1 MQQVRDLD
9 KIDKYVVVLTSPD
22 MTMRDSRTHLLFSS
36 IASLNSNY
44 YVYLIGSNTDVAFAV
59 ALLYIS
65 TSRVTEL
72 ITINKIIDDSRIVN
86 ILPLKLGIFINN
98 PEDLQ
103 RFYIPKS
110 SKPSKT
116 MPHIQ
121 HAEPLIPSPSG
132 LLYMDSSLVS
142 DIYVH
147 LNNDKSFNLITKG
160 GKVNISCILVIDS
173 MLEDTLEHSLQHSL
187 QCYQNQTHQNKELI
201 IVAPLKLKGKIE
213 KYANFAKYRWVN
225 TCVSACVNTSED
237 LPKMINLGFQIC
249 TGDYILRLNINDWYH
264 PALFSIL
271 ADHARYHDYISLSH
285 IITMTDKNFF
295 LSKYKFQGWEQILM
309 IRYDKFVAI
318 PDIEEWESEYVKM
331 QFDCCDAVYIF
342 EPDYGVLYVH
352 KENIPNGTKLS
363 QSLQEYFESIIGR
376 YYDNFS
382 MTYT

>member
-36 IASLNSNY
+36 IVSLNSNY
-44 YVYLIGSNTDVAFAV
+44 HVYLIGSNTDIAFAV

-72 ITINKIIDDSRIVN
+72 ITINKILDDPTIDK

-103 RFYIPKS
+103 RFYIPKL
-110 SKPSKT
+110 SKEVPYI
-116 MPHIQ
+116 P

-147 LNNDKSFNLITKG
+147 LNNDKAFNLITKG
-160 GKVNISCILVIDS
+160 SNVKISCILVVKNELD
-173 MLEDTLEHSLQHSL
+173 DTLEKPLKYSL
-187 QCYQNQTHQNKELI
+187 QCYQNQTHQNKELV
-201 IVAPLKLKGKIE
+201 IVAPLKLKGKIG
-213 KYANFAKYRWVN
+213 KYTNFAKYRWIDTGGDQN
-225 TCVSACVNTSED
+225 
-237 LPKMINLGFQIC
+237 LPMMINLGFKMC
-249 TGDYILRLNINDWYH
+249 SGDYILCLNINDWYH

-271 ADHARYHDYISLSH
+271 ADHARFHDYVSLSH

-318 PDIEEWESEYVKM
+318 PDIEEWESVYVKI
-331 QFDCCDAVYIF
+331 QWECCDAIYIF
-342 EPDYGVLYVH
+342 EHDYGVLYVH
-352 KENIPNGTKLS
+352 KQPIPNGTKLS
-363 QSLQEYFESIIGR
+363 QSLQEYYEAIIGR